1 LLLDVSLWSANLVNM
16 EADVQSILPFADAFH
31 LDIADGHFT
40 PTLLFFPDL
49 VCGHSAQHKQAF
61 ARSFDG
67 E

>member
-1 LLLDVSLWSANLVNM
+1 M
-16 EADVQSILPFADAFH
+16 EADVQSILPFADGFH